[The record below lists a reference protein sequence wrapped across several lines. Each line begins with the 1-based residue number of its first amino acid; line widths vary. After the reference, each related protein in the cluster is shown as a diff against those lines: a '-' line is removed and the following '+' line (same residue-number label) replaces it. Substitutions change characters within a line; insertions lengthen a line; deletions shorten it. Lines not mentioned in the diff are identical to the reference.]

1 MAKRDFEKSDSFNGK
16 MQANEFSNSVE
27 NGAAKTVDEASTE
40 NPRHEVATSP
50 TKHPPRPPGRRPL
63 EGGWGWAC
71 VFGCAFVHFLSP
83 GLVKS
88 FGITIVYIME
98 QFQCTSSQVSF

>member
-1 MAKRDFEKSDSFNGK
+1 MDTSQNDPKQYENEVKTKGK
-16 MQANEFSNSVE
+16 KASQIEE
-27 NGAAKTVDEASTE
+27 NARIGPRVSTHAR
-40 NPRHEVATSP
+40 N
-50 TKHPPRPPGRRPL
+50 KRPL

-88 FGITIVYIME
+88 FGVTIIYIMDK
-98 QFQCTSSQVSF
+98 FQCSSSDVIPYYP